1 MGREARA
8 RHGLCGDRVFMRAT
22 ATKGKSQPPRADAP
36 RSADDERKERD
47 LERLAHDERY
57 QMLFTE
63 SPWPNLVCD
72 RETLRIVDA
81 NGACLRLYG
90 YARAELLALTLYDLD
105 GDRERLRKSFQTVAE
120 DFVEL
125 GEWTHRTR
133 KNARVEVELFAHRL
147 EAPRPAYLIVVR
159 DVTEARRLT
168 EQLVQSQKMEAIGR
182 LSGGIAHDFNNMLT
196 AIFAYVELCLAPGAD
211 PRSFRADIE
220 AIKSAA
226 ERASALTRQ
235 LLAFSRKQVM
245 RTRAVELNAAIT
257 DVEKML
263 RRVIGE
269 DIEFVTALDPQLG
282 TVMADP
288 SQVVQVILN
297 LAVNARDAMP
307 QGGKLTVETR
317 NVEIDVAHGRELGG
331 LAAGSYICMSM
342 TDTGTGMDAATKQ
355 HVFEPFF
362 TTKPVGKGTGLGLST
377 VFGIVK
383 QTGGG
388 IEIDSRPGQGSTFRI
403 YLPRMEGVTATAKV
417 AGLPPPI
424 RGSGTLLLVEDD
436 EQVRGALLRLLTER
450 GFNVIPVCGMPE
462 ALALIDGE
470 HEPIEL
476 MVTDLVMPGG
486 DGVTLAKEA
495 RTRLPGLRVLFM
507 SGYTEHAFLDD
518 LVEPDSNFMA
528 KPFVGSD
535 LDSALRSLVGQK
547 ESETH

>member
-1 MGREARA
+1 
-8 RHGLCGDRVFMRAT
+8 MRAT

-211 PRSFRADIE
+211 PEVISRRHRGHQ
-220 AIKSAA
+220 
-226 ERASALTRQ
+226 ERR
-235 LLAFSRKQVM
+235 
-245 RTRAVELNAAIT
+245 
-257 DVEKML
+257 
-263 RRVIGE
+263 
-269 DIEFVTALDPQLG
+269 
-282 TVMADP
+282 
-288 SQVVQVILN
+288 
-297 LAVNARDAMP
+297 
-307 QGGKLTVETR
+307 
-317 NVEIDVAHGRELGG
+317 
-331 LAAGSYICMSM
+331 
-342 TDTGTGMDAATKQ
+342 
-355 HVFEPFF
+355 
-362 TTKPVGKGTGLGLST
+362 
-377 VFGIVK
+377 
-383 QTGGG
+383 
-388 IEIDSRPGQGSTFRI
+388 
-403 YLPRMEGVTATAKV
+403 
-417 AGLPPPI
+417 
-424 RGSGTLLLVEDD
+424 
-436 EQVRGALLRLLTER
+436 
-450 GFNVIPVCGMPE
+450 
-462 ALALIDGE
+462 
-470 HEPIEL
+470 
-476 MVTDLVMPGG
+476 
-486 DGVTLAKEA
+486 
-495 RTRLPGLRVLFM
+495 RTRLRAHPAAPGVQPQA
-507 SGYTEHAFLDD
+507 GHADARGG
-518 LVEPDSNFMA
+518 A
-528 KPFVGSD
+528 KRRDHRRREDAPARD
-535 LDSALRSLVGQK
+535 R
-547 ESETH
+547 